1 MWQFLAVNFSNWQT
15 LALLENL
22 TNLGDR
28 FIDLTLSLQLALLA
42 LVKLGNNN
50 DTAAEKAK
58 DFLTDIT
65 TWKITKAGLVVL
77 LAYLT
82 MAAVDKFVTWLS
94 EKVPRQFR
102 LTVKQSLPFC
112 RATIL
117 LLSSSYVLNLF
128 VKLSPSNFLAISG
141 TAAVAIG
148 FAFKDYASSV
158 IAGVITLFESTYQ
171 VGDRVKIG
179 DHYGEVVGYGLRGIR
194 LLTGDGCIVKIPH
207 NIIWTAPIVNVNTG
221 KLESMVVTD
230 FYFDHDVDVDKVMH
244 VLYRVAQTS
253 KYTQLSLPISVL
265 IKEKPWGTH
274 FELRAH
280 PMDARDELVYITD
293 LLKRAKQQLPASD
306 PKYDQM
312 LSQFSKFETVN

>member
-1 MWQFLAVNFSNWQT
+1 MDNFGGGGIFINFADRLA
-15 LALLENL
+15 A
-22 TNLGDR
+22 
-28 FIDLTLSLQLALLA
+28 LTLPIQLSLI
-42 LVKLGNNN
+42 KNN
-50 DTAAEKAK
+50 DSAAEKAK

-65 TWKITKAGLVVL
+65 TLKITKAGLVVL

-82 MAAVDKFVTWLS
+82 MAAVDKFITWVS

-112 RATIL
+112 RAAIL
-117 LLSSSYVLNLF
+117 LLSGSYLLNLF

-171 VGDRVKIG
+171 VGDRVRIG
-179 DHYGEVVGYGLRGIR
+179 EYYGEVVGYGLRGIR
-194 LLTGDGCIVKIPH
+194 LLTGDGCIVKVPH
-207 NIIWTAPIVNVNTG
+207 NTIWTSPIVNVNTG

-230 FYFDHDVDVDKVMH
+230 FYFNHDVDVNRVMH
-244 VLYRVAQTS
+244 ILYRVAQTS

-293 LLKRAKQQLPASD
+293 LLKRAKQELPASNSN
-306 PKYDQM
+306 YGEM
-312 LSQFSKFETVN
+312 LSHFSEFEAVK